1 MAGVLEEAESGA
13 GCVLDAP
20 AWGAESEED
29 VVGDGLDDGAL
40 TFMNARLESIEPV
53 LVSRTRLSRR

>member
-1 MAGVLEEAESGA
+1 VAGVLEEAESGA

-29 VVGDGLDDGAL
+29 VVGDGLDDGAAAVGCAG
-40 TFMNARLESIEPV
+40 FDVASVASEF
-53 LVSRTRLSRR
+53 